1 MRPNSDPGSLGPEA
15 IVLTLIWLQVDRA
28 EEGIA
33 QCTQTD
39 FPGPQGDRE
48 AHGLLCVCV
57 CVCFNVYIPT
67 KAYRV
72 LSG

>member
-1 MRPNSDPGSLGPEA
+1 MRSNSDPGNLGPEA
-15 IVLTLIWLQVDRA
+15 KVLTLIWLQVDRA

-48 AHGLLCVCV
+48 AHGLVSV
-57 CVCFNVYIPT
+57 
-67 KAYRV
+67 
-72 LSG
+72 